1 MCSSVAQA
9 TVVTGQIIAASCI
22 VFFFTVLTVLSPYEF
37 CVLTLGFEAISRF
50 VMFCVETNIVI

>member
-22 VFFFTVLTVLSPYEF
+22 VFFTVLTVLSPYEF